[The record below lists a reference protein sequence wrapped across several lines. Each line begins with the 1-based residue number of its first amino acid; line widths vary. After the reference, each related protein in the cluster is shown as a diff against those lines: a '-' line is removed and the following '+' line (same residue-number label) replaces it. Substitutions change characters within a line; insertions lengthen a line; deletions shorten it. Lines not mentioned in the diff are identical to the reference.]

1 MTLQEI
7 LGEEYRED
15 MTAEEIKEAVAKS
28 NNVVSKKSF
37 DKKTSELVKT
47 QKELKTRLTEKEQ
60 EALEKEQADQK
71 MREDYAA
78 LLRRT
83 TITDHVNSLIS
94 IGYSEDR
101 AQKMAVAFVDEDFS
115 AVISEMKAHN
125 ASLEKKIAK
134 DMLESTPRPS
144 TNEGTEK
151 HELKKVKDMSI
162 DELQKLYKENPEE
175 FNQIS
180 KGETNNG

>member
-1 MTLQEI
+1 MTIQEI

-28 NNVVSKKSF
+28 KNIVSKQSF

-60 EALEKEQADQK
+60 EALEKEQADQQ
-71 MREDYAA
+71 MRENYAE

-83 TITDHVNSLIS
+83 TITEHVNNLIS
-94 IGYSEDR
+94 IGYTEDR
-101 AQKMAVAFVDEDFS
+101 AQKMAVAFVDGDFN
-115 AVISEMKAHN
+115 AVIGEMKAHT

-134 DMLESTPRPS
+134 DLLENTPRPG
-144 TNEGTEK
+144 TNEVTEK
-151 HELKKVKDMSI
+151 HELKKVKDLSLA
-162 DELQKLYKENPEE
+162 DLQKMATENPEE
-175 FNQIS
+175 FNQLRQ
-180 KGETNNG
+180 GENTNG

>member
-7 LGEEYRED
+7 LGDKYKEG
-15 MTAEEIKEAVAKS
+15 MTVEEIEAAVAESK
-28 NNVVSKKSF
+28 NVVSKQSF

-47 QKELKTRLTEKEQ
+47 QKELKTKLTEQEQ
-60 EALEKEQADQK
+60 EALDKQLEEQK
-71 MREDYAA
+71 LREDYAT
-78 LLRRT
+78 LLRET
-83 TITDHVNSLIS
+83 KITKYENSLIS
-94 IGYSEDR
+94 IGYAGER
-101 AQKMAVAFVDEDFS
+101 AQKMAVAFADEDFN